1 MVVSDAFASGDK
13 KVLRP
18 KMALDK
24 SFFDKADA
32 TLAHADNLLATKYRG
47 DFGGRQPIHTC
58 YVPAD
63 KLTAT
68 TPAQWG
74 ATALQT
80 MEEHTPTAKALA
92 TAIGADVAGV
102 EEIFDR
108 IKDKIKTEP
117 IEDLRIDFED
127 GYGRRGDSEEEKDL
141 KSALNVFNDLKT
153 AFIGIRMKALEAVTR
168 ERGLKTLDQFTA
180 GIISNGK
187 YPENCVIT
195 LPKVTFPDQVDVM
208 VSALEVI
215 EKTHGLN
222 AGTIRFE
229 IQIETTQAIMDQNGS
244 VTAAQYID
252 RAKGRLSA
260 FHYGTYD
267 YSAAAGIS
275 SAYQTLDHPAADYA
289 KNVLQVATAG
299 TTVRISDGSTNILPI
314 GTTAEVHAAMHN
326 HYRLVRRSLERGI
339 YQGWDLHGSQ
349 LPTRITAN
357 WIFYREGLAAASL
370 RLRNYLSSATSGT
383 MDEPATALTL
393 ARYFLRGLDCGAIE
407 SSEVE
412 KLTKLD
418 EAGLR
423 DIVFKKGVI

>member
-1 MVVSDAFASGDK
+1 MCGVK
-13 KVLRP
+13 KMERL

-24 SFFDKADA
+24 DFRDRADI
-32 TLAHADNLLATKYRG
+32 TLKRADDLLANKYRG

-74 ATALQT
+74 EIALQT
-80 MEEHTPTAKALA
+80 LEEHTPTAKALA
-92 TAIGADVAGV
+92 TAVGANLGAI

-108 IKDKIKTEP
+108 IKAKIQRQP

-127 GYGRRGDSEEEKDL
+127 GYGRRGDVQEEKDL
-141 KSALNVFNDLKT
+141 TAALDAFWKLKT
-153 AFIGIRMKALEAVTR
+153 PFIGIRMKALEAVTR
-168 ERGLKTLDQFTA
+168 QRGLKTLDQFIA
-180 GIISNGK
+180 GIVSGGK
-187 YPENCVIT
+187 YPDNFVIT
-195 LPKVTFPDQVDVM
+195 LPKVTFPEQVDVM
-208 VSALEVI
+208 IAALESI
-215 EKTHGLN
+215 EKSHGL
-222 AGTIRFE
+222 APGTIRFE
-229 IQIETTQAIMDQNGS
+229 IQIETTQAIMDEKGS

-289 KNVLQVATAG
+289 KSVLQVATAG
-299 TTVRISDGSTNILPI
+299 TTVRISDGSTNILPV
-314 GTTAEVHAAMHN
+314 GSSEQVHAAMHN

-349 LPTRITAN
+349 LPTRIAAN
-357 WIFYREGLAAASL
+357 WIFYRDGLSVASL
-370 RLRNYLSSATSGT
+370 RLRNYLNNAASGT

-412 KLTKLD
+412 KLTQLNED
-418 EAGLR
+418 GLR
-423 DIVFKKGVI
+423 DIVLKKGVI

>member
-1 MVVSDAFASGDK
+1 MAVSDAFESGDK
-13 KVLRP
+13 KSARLN
-18 KMALDK
+18 MALDK

-74 ATALQT
+74 AIALQT
-80 MEEHTPTAKALA
+80 IEEHTPTAKVLA
-92 TAIGADVAGV
+92 TAVGADTGGI

-108 IKDKIKTEP
+108 IKAKLKAEP

-127 GYGRRGDSEEEKDL
+127 GYGRRGDDAEERDLAAALVAFKDI
-141 KSALNVFNDLKT
+141 KT
-153 AFIGIRMKALEAVTR
+153 PFIGIRMKALEAVMR
-168 ERGLKTLDQFTA
+168 NRGLKTLDQFTA

-195 LPKVTFPDQVDVM
+195 LPKVTFPEQVDVM

-215 EKTHGLN
+215 EKAHGLT

-275 SAYQTLDHPAADYA
+275 SAYQSLDHPAADYA
-289 KNVLQVATAG
+289 KNVLQVVTAG

-357 WIFYREGLAAASL
+357 WIFYRDGLAAASL

-407 SSEVE
+407 SSEIE

>member
-1 MVVSDAFASGDK
+1 MVASDVFASGDK
-13 KVLRP
+13 KWARLN
-18 KMALDK
+18 MALDK

-32 TLAHADNLLATKYRG
+32 TLAHADNLLSTKYRG

-63 KLTAT
+63 KLTAA

-74 ATALQT
+74 AIAMQT
-80 MEEHTPTAKALA
+80 MDEHTPTAKALA
-92 TAIGADVAGV
+92 TAVGADVGGI

-108 IKDKIKTEP
+108 IKAKIKTGP

-127 GYGRRGDSEEEKDL
+127 GYGRRGDAAEEKDL
-141 KSALNVFNDLKT
+141 SAALVAFTEIKT
-153 AFIGIRMKALEAVTR
+153 PFIGIRMKALEAVTR
-168 ERGLKTLDQFTA
+168 DRGLKTLDQFIA
-180 GIISNGK
+180 GILSHGK
-187 YPENCVIT
+187 YPENFIIT
-195 LPKVTFPDQVDVM
+195 LPKVTFPEQVDVM
-208 VSALEVI
+208 VAALEVI
-215 EKTHGLN
+215 EKAHGLT

-275 SAYQTLDHPAADYA
+275 SAYQALDHPAADYA

-314 GTTAEVHAAMHN
+314 GTTADVHAAMHN

-349 LPTRITAN
+349 LPTRIAAN
-357 WIFYREGLAAASL
+357 WIFYRDGLASASL
-370 RLRNYLSSATSGT
+370 RLRNYLNSAASGT

-412 KLTKLD
+412 TLTKLD

-423 DIVFKKGVI
+423 DIVIKKGVI

>member
-1 MVVSDAFASGDK
+1 MEASDAFASGDK
-13 KVLRP
+13 RSVRL

-32 TLAHADNLLATKYRG
+32 ALASADNLLATKYRG
-47 DFGGRQPIHTC
+47 DFGARQPIHTA

-74 ATALQT
+74 EIALAT
-80 MEEHTPTAKALA
+80 MDEHTPTAKALA
-92 TAIGADVAGV
+92 TAVGADIRGV
-102 EEIFDR
+102 QEIFDR
-108 IKDKIKTEP
+108 LGAKIKTQP

-127 GYGRRGDSEEEKDL
+127 GYGRRGDEAEERDL
-141 KSALNVFNDLKT
+141 KAAINVFKELQT
-153 AFIGIRMKALEAVTR
+153 PFIGIRMKALEAVTR

-187 YPENCVIT
+187 YPENFVIT
-195 LPKVTFPDQVDVM
+195 LPKVTFPEQVDVM
-208 VSALEVI
+208 VAALEVI
-215 EKTHGLN
+215 EKAHGL
-222 AGTIRFE
+222 APGTIRFE

-289 KNVLQVATAG
+289 KSVLQVATAG
-299 TTVRISDGSTNILPI
+299 TTIRISDGSTNILPI
-314 GTTAEVHAAMHN
+314 GSTAQVHAAMHN
-326 HYRLVRRSLERGI
+326 HYRLIRRCLERGI

-349 LPTRITAN
+349 LPTRIAAN
-357 WIFYREGLAAASL
+357 WIFYRDGLAAASL
-370 RLRNYLSSATSGT
+370 RLRNYLSSAASGT

-412 KLTKLD
+412 RLTGLD

-423 DIVFKKGVI
+423 DIVLKKGVI